1 MTGIEQAV
9 AVAGSQRNLAEML
22 GVTQQLVSYWIKQKC
37 VPQRRIVEVEQMTG
51 ISRDLL
57 IDPRLAE
64 LLSKD
69 VS

>member
-1 MTGIEQAV
+1 
-9 AVAGSQRNLAEML
+9 
-22 GVTQQLVSYWIKQKC
+22 

-64 LLSKD
+64 LLSKE
-69 VS
+69 V